1 MISWSDILTPLTRR
15 MRIGQNKNS
24 MAKKNKNETE
34 TPETETPETE
44 TPTTRKPRTPRT
56 LTEMEIEAKRY
67 YNDVRATAKLLPLVA
82 KLSTK
87 GRATLVNEINKIN
100 EQAEAGAFIESS
112 QS

>member
-1 MISWSDILTPLTRR
+1 

-24 MAKKNKNETE
+24 MAKKHINETETPETE